1 MLRLS
6 KLAAIGSLLVFYPL
20 VADEPDDYSGLLS
33 SYLSGISTLSGNF
46 EQNTSNQNDHY
57 STVYRGELWI
67 SKPNRFRVETISPS
81 LQSLVSNGTDFWSFD
96 ADLEQVIVSRL
107 NEDLNQVP
115 ILLFSSDIDSIEN
128 SYDISGYEDEDGEH
142 FLLQPVSEISL
153 FQSLS
158 LEFHDGIP
166 VGIKISGVSGQI
178 TTINLKQ
185 IVVNG
190 PIPEERFSFDAPDD
204 VDVIDDR

>member
-1 MLRLS
+1 MPRLS
-6 KLAAIGSLLVFYPL
+6 KLAVIIAALVSYPL
-20 VADEPDDYSGLLS
+20 SADEPDGYSELLS
-33 SYLSGISTLSGNF
+33 SYLSNISTLSGNF

-57 STVYRGELWI
+57 STIYRGELWI
-67 SKPNRFRVETISPS
+67 SKPNRFRVDTISPS
-81 LQSLVSNGTDFWSFD
+81 LQSLVSNGTDFWFYD
-96 ADLEQVIVSRL
+96 EDLEQVIVSRL

-115 ILLFSSDIDSIEN
+115 ILLFSSDIESIEN

-158 LEFHDGIP
+158 LDFRDGIP
-166 VGIKISGVSGQI
+166 IAIKINAASGLM

-190 PIPEERFSFDAPDD
+190 PIAEDRFSFDAPDN